1 MILNY
6 LNKKYWDILS
16 KAKAKSLSRKNF
28 DISDLKIDN
37 FFNKIPLR
45 KLLLFYVDFENFF
58 KENPSFIFENIKI
71 EHLDNLLKIIV
82 KDNIVINNRI
92 MIEKIDDNK
101 RKIILNFFNIKKISD
116 FPKILRNP
124 NRFCKKCGSL
134 KNHIIENEL
143 FCNCDIIGT
152 CEFCGKQCISKKQ
165 LSEHYTKKH
174 NINWF
179 KMHRPNQPDL
189 YCIFCR
195 EKIDSRITEWNII
208 KPHLCKNPNCP
219 NFKERQKNKLKK
231 FSKTI
236 KSRKNFNNI
245 NYVNASYR
253 REEIFKNT
261 ILENGETLKQNIS
274 KKAGPKTSKTMKE
287 KILNGSFT
295 PDVTNFWC
303 NSLINYKNKKFRSSW
318 EIAFYLLN
326 EGLDYEITRIKYFSS
341 KYNQFKTYIVD
352 FTDFKNRV
360 LYEIKPNSKIDDI
373 TNQEK
378 FKAAE
383 LFSQENS
390 FSFRVI
396 SEFFLLKNLENIK
409 EKYYKN
415 LDLFCDESKVKMLKL
430 IKQLERLKNE
440 NSINR
445 RN

>member
-6 LNKKYWDILS
+6 LNKKYCDILS

-82 KDNIVINNRI
+82 KDNIVINKRI

-124 NRFCKKCGSL
+124 NRFCKKCGYL
-134 KNHIIENEL
+134 KNYIIENEL

-179 KMHRPNQPDL
+179 EMHRPNQPDL

-295 PDVTNFWC
+295 PDVTNSWC

-318 EIAFYLLN
+318 
-326 EGLDYEITRIKYFSS
+326 
-341 KYNQFKTYIVD
+341 
-352 FTDFKNRV
+352 
-360 LYEIKPNSKIDDI
+360 
-373 TNQEK
+373 
-378 FKAAE
+378 
-383 LFSQENS
+383 
-390 FSFRVI
+390 
-396 SEFFLLKNLENIK
+396 
-409 EKYYKN
+409 
-415 LDLFCDESKVKMLKL
+415 
-430 IKQLERLKNE
+430 
-440 NSINR
+440 
-445 RN
+445 

>member
-6 LNKKYWDILS
+6 LNKKYCDILS

-82 KDNIVINNRI
+82 KDNIVINKRI

-134 KNHIIENEL
+134 KN
-143 FCNCDIIGT
+143 
-152 CEFCGKQCISKKQ
+152 
-165 LSEHYTKKH
+165 
-174 NINWF
+174 
-179 KMHRPNQPDL
+179 
-189 YCIFCR
+189 
-195 EKIDSRITEWNII
+195 
-208 KPHLCKNPNCP
+208 
-219 NFKERQKNKLKK
+219 
-231 FSKTI
+231 
-236 KSRKNFNNI
+236 
-245 NYVNASYR
+245 
-253 REEIFKNT
+253 T

-295 PDVTNFWC
+295 PDVTNSWC

-326 EGLDYEITRIKYFSS
+326 EGLDYEITRIKYFSF